1 MTSGP
6 ITSWQLDGEKV
17 ETVTW
22 VPKSLWMVT
31 AAMKLNDACFL
42 DENLESLLKGRDIT
56 FLTKVH
62 LVQAVFFPVAMYEC
76 KIWTI
81 KKAEHQRIDA
91 FGL

>member
-1 MTSGP
+1 MISGP
-6 ITSWQLDGEKV
+6 ITSWHLDGEKV

-56 FLTKVH
+56 LMTK
-62 LVQAVFFPVAMYEC
+62 
-76 KIWTI
+76 
-81 KKAEHQRIDA
+81 
-91 FGL
+91 GLYSQCYGFS